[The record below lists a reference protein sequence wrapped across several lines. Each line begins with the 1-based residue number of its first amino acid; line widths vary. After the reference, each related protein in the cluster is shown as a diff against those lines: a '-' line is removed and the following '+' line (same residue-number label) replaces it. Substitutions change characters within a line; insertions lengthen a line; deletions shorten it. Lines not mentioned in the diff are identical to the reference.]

1 FLSGLVVL
9 DPVFKSET
17 EIDFSGNEL
26 SFSFSTHLANAFD
39 VVAVGKGSLKDPEVY
54 FLFDFKTDFVE
65 YLQKEV
71 DKALSEFQ
79 KKAEKDLTDAQ
90 KKVTELNKNIDD
102 LSAQTNE
109 RNNQIEQLKKVIAQ
123 KTEAAQKKV
132 TDASADLENK
142 KKELEQA
149 RQRVQ
154 ADIEARER
162 AIDENKN
169 RDINNLRNEVN
180 SLQRQWDSM
189 SDFDRFIHLLDVG
202 AALGAK
208 KTGLAIAESKLGE
221 AGAQFG
227 KEFLEKVGKGIV
239 NDVGF
244 KTAQAGVDVAQATLN
259 GLKQVAFDPS
269 SLKESGDI
277 IRLGLEIGGLE
288 TAKAGAI
295 ASRESAI
302 GVLEG
307 LKKVAYYGIGEGG
320 KIIVKNLLD
329 IVRIK
334 HIKAEASARELI
346 KGNLPKVT
354 LEMVIFGQERALKDM
369 QFKFGDPSN
378 PKEMPQAM
386 AESAKSIG
394 NAILKFITG

>member
-39 VVAVGKGSLKDPEVY
+39 VVAVGKASLKNPEVY

-102 LSAQTNE
+102 LSAQINE

-132 TDASADLENK
+132 TDAKADLDNK
-142 KKELEQA
+142 KKELEQT
-149 RQRVQ
+149 RQKVQ

-180 SLQRQWDSM
+180 SLQRQWDSF
-189 SDFDRFIHLLDVG
+189 SDLEKTFRWVDVG
-202 AALGAK
+202 IPLGAK
-208 KTGLAIAESKLGE
+208 KTGLAAAESKLGE
-221 AGAQFG
+221 AATQFG
-227 KEFLEKVGKGIV
+227 KGFLEKVGKGIV

-244 KTAQAGVDVAQATLN
+244 KTAQAGFDAAQATLDAV
-259 GLKQVAFDPS
+259 KKVTFDPS

-277 IRLGLEIGGLE
+277 IRLGLEIGGLQ

-295 ASRESAI
+295 ASRESATGI
-302 GVLEG
+302 LEG

-320 KIIVKNLLD
+320 KIIVKNLFGA
-329 IVRIK
+329 VHIK
-334 HIKAEASARELI
+334 HVRAEVSARELI
-346 KGNLPKVT
+346 KGNLPKLT

-369 QFKFGDPSN
+369 QFKFGDPKN